1 MKDEPEEKE
10 ADMLGRRW
18 CAALG
23 RFRLWRGRGLVHNRA
38 VGEGRDW
45 IRRLVSGG
53 ALDIHVALDVKK

>member
-18 CAALG
+18 YAALG

-38 VGEGRDW
+38 VGEGR
-45 IRRLVSGG
+45 IRFGG
-53 ALDIHVALDVKK
+53 LCLREH